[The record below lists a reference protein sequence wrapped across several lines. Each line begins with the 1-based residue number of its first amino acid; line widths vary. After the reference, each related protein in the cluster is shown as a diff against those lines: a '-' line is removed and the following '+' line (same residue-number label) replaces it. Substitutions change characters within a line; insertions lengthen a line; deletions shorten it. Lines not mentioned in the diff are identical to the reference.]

1 MVIKTSFFPVFL
13 VFLLGLGWMAD
24 QLKHPIILSTSRA
37 QVDHSSVTHDQVE
50 IRQAM
55 LEMLDHLVTREREYK
70 EKNGR
75 FTFLLSRVL
84 APTLFKQQSDYEI
97 RVIQADA
104 EHLVIFAFS
113 EQAGSLGDQV
123 FAGSLGDQV
132 FIDEEYRIRSNFIPP
147 EPSLEYIRSVALGHL
162 KSLKRASHMSDL
174 IEPTQFKNYFRYT
187 FTNDS
192 SGQKIVRAFGVRAP
206 VLGLELQWSGES
218 SLGLL
223 EAKTLSSSPVISD
236 LLGPVAP
243 ALEHLGEIHRKLL
256 ESRVS
261 ERRISSLQDLQERP
275 QAEKALIGSESLP
288 LVIESIDP
296 SQNKKR

>member
-24 QLKHPIILSTSRA
+24 QLKHPIILSASRA

-123 FAGSLGDQV
+123 F
-132 FIDEEYRIRSNFIPP
+132 IDEEYRIRSNFIPP

-162 KSLKRASHMSDL
+162 KSLKRASYMADL

-187 FTNDS
+187 FTNDA

-236 LLGPVAP
+236 LLGPAAP
-243 ALEHLGEIHRKLL
+243 ALEHLGLIHRKLL
-256 ESRVS
+256 ESRGS
-261 ERRISSLQDLQERP
+261 ERRVSSLQDLQERP

>member
-123 FAGSLGDQV
+123 F
-132 FIDEEYRIRSNFIPP
+132 IDEEYRIRSNFIPP

-162 KSLKRASHMSDL
+162 KSLKRASHMGDL